1 MTTSDRY
8 PAPAHDDSYPTSDP
22 SPRYDDSRDRTGAGS
37 TDRRVTDEP
46 DTRAPATHSPGASTG
61 FSTGGFPDHDHDT
74 ARSATGSA
82 TGFAPT
88 PTPRDGGVAGDGDGS
103 NKLFSPARAQDYS
116 TRWTAVKGEFVDEP
130 RRAVG
135 LADHLVGE
143 LLDELHESF
152 SRQRHSLDHGLDTD
166 QTSTEDLRI
175 ALGRYRDFFDRLLS
189 L

>member
-8 PAPAHDDSYPTSDP
+8 PTPAHDDRYPTNDP
-22 SPRYDDSRDRTGAGS
+22 SPRYDDPRDRPRADS
-37 TDRRVTDEP
+37 TDRRVPDER
-46 DTRAPATHSPGASTG
+46 DTRAPATSSPRASTG
-61 FSTGGFPDHDHDT
+61 SSAGGFPDHDHDHDT
-74 ARSATGSA
+74 AR
-82 TGFAPT
+82 PT
-88 PTPRDGGVAGDGDGS
+88 TDSTSSPRDGGVAGEGA

-116 TRWTAVKGEFVDEP
+116 ARWTAVKGEFVDEP

-135 LADHLVGE
+135 LADQLVGE
-143 LLDELHESF
+143 LLEELQESF